1 MRIMNKG
8 AEASAALLFCL
19 RQILN
24 YCVGS
29 AFPSTC
35 HSFHPFS
42 CNILDQ
48 IAIKTRI

>member
-24 YCVGS
+24 YSICS
-29 AFPSTC
+29 AFSVNM
-35 HSFHPFS
+35 PFF
-42 CNILDQ
+42 
-48 IAIKTRI
+48 